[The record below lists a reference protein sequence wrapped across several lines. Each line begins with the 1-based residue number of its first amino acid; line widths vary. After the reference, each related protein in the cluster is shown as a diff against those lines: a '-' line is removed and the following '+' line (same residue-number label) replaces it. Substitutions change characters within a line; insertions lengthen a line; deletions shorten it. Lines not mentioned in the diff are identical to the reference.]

1 MFKKLLK
8 WIGYLLG
15 AALAMIVLALLALYV
30 ITENR
35 LNKVYDIPVE
45 AVEVPSDL
53 ASIERGRHLVATVVL
68 CMDCH
73 SPGFSGQVWDDGW
86 LLARL
91 SPSNL
96 TSGKGGIGSLYTDE
110 DWVRAIRHGI
120 GKDGKSLLVMP
131 SNLFYY
137 LSDEDLGAIIAFVKS
152 TPPVDN
158 ELPKLRLGPMG
169 RLFILQI
176 PDILPAEYID
186 HLGPRPVAP
195 EPGVTAEYG
204 EYLALSCK
212 TCHGEDLA
220 GGPEPGEGLNLTP
233 GDELAT
239 WTEADFITTMRT
251 GKAPDGKELDNEIM
265 PWRTFSN
272 MTDDE
277 LKAIWQYVQSV
288 PAVETPLLTPAS
300 GS

>member
-8 WIGYLLG
+8 WIGYLLVV
-15 AALAMIVLALLALYV
+15 ALAVVVLALLALYMM
-30 ITENR
+30 TETR
-35 LNKVYDIPVE
+35 INKVYDVPVE
-45 AVEVPSDL
+45 AIEIPSDP
-53 ASIERGRHLVATVVL
+53 ASIERGRHLVAAVVL

-96 TSGKGGIGSLYTDE
+96 TSGNGGIGRMYTDE

-131 SNLFYY
+131 SNSFYY
-137 LSDEDLGAIIAFVKS
+137 LSDEDLGAIITFVKS
-152 TPPVDN
+152 TPPIDN

-169 RLFILQI
+169 RLFLLQT
-176 PDILPAEYID
+176 PGLLPAEVID
-186 HLGPRPVAP
+186 HFGPRPVAP
-195 EPGVTAEYG
+195 EPGITAEYG
-204 EYLALSCK
+204 AYIAFSCRE
-212 TCHGEDLA
+212 CHGQDLA

-239 WTEADFITTMRT
+239 WTEADFITAIRT
-251 GKAPDGKELDNEIM
+251 GDTPDGKQLDNELM
-265 PWRTFSN
+265 PWKTFGA
-272 MTDDE
+272 MTDEE
-277 LKAIWQYVQSV
+277 LKAIWLYVQSV
-288 PAVETPLLTPAS
+288 PAVESPLPTP